1 MLAKLSVRNMKRSV
15 RDYLVYLLTM
25 TLVAALMYAFN
36 GLIFQNE
43 LENYFELVDIM
54 AVMIGL
60 ASVFIVLIVAWLIN
74 YMVKFMLEKR
84 SAEFG
89 IYLLLGMKKKTIAR
103 LYMGENILLG
113 ALAFVIG
120 LAAGILL
127 QQVLMAVMFS
137 MVRQE
142 YRMHVSFNQWTIL
155 LTAGCYG
162 LCYMLALFRCRR
174 RFRKMNIGELMSA
187 ERKNEEIREKHES
200 AKRILL
206 PLSVLFLLLFWY
218 MFGRFSDVMQI
229 IVFLIGLVLTIY
241 LFYLGLSA
249 FIICYIRRGGNAIYR
264 GHNLFLLRQFASK
277 VRTMQFTMGTLTAL
291 FTLALMGASFGLM
304 FGEYENTVLDGKFP
318 FDVQLHSA
326 DPCDDF
332 ADDLAVIGE
341 YADTEA
347 VCRYA
352 VYTDD
357 EIRVNTW
364 MLTNL
369 ENWGAMYLDESGEP
383 DEAEIR
389 RMLKEEGIYYP
400 TDTYMGITDYNALR
414 RMLGYRQLNLDGDSF
429 FVHIKPRLA
438 DEITVAFD
446 PGIPNAPADGFL
458 SCAGINAE
466 PFAQDGHNGA
476 DYIVVVPDEV
486 LGRMRPLYAELAVSL
501 KGEAPAELSGALD
514 ALCRK
519 NDRDPFGC
527 MPGDLCCGS
536 DNIISYP
543 KDNLVRDSAI
553 PEIKYMLA
561 SIVIPMFYIG
571 LVFVCAA
578 MTVLAVQQLSDS
590 AKYRRRYDLLGKLGV
605 NRAAMDRLI
614 LKQLVCYY
622 LCPALLAMVISGR
635 MILYA
640 GSVFVE
646 MTGVPAG
653 GGLFFAKTAAL
664 FFGIYLVYFS
674 VTFVGFR
681 RNIMPD
687 T

>member
-1 MLAKLSVRNMKRSV
+1 MLAKLSVRNMKRSL

-36 GLIFQNE
+36 SLIFQNE
-43 LENYFELVDIM
+43 LENYFELADIM

-60 ASVFIVLIVAWLIN
+60 ATFFIVLIVAWLIN

-89 IYLLLGMKKKTIAR
+89 IYLLMGMKKRTIAR

-113 ALAFVIG
+113 ALA
-120 LAAGILL
+120 LAVGIVAGILL
-127 QQVLMAVMFS
+127 QQVLMTVMFS
-137 MVRQE
+137 MVRQD
-142 YRMHVSFNQWTIL
+142 YRLHVSLNPWTIL
-155 LTAGCYG
+155 MTAGCYG

-174 RFRKMNIGELMSA
+174 RFRKMNIGDLMSA
-187 ERKNEEIREKHES
+187 DRKNEEIREKHES

-218 MFGRFSDVMQI
+218 MFGRFSDAAQV

-249 FIICYIRRGGNAIYR
+249 FIICYIRKGGNAIYR

-304 FGEYENTVLDGKFP
+304 FGEYENTVLDDKFP

-326 DPCDDF
+326 DPGDDF
-332 ADDLAVIGE
+332 ADDLAVIGA
-341 YADTEA
+341 YAEAEA

-364 MLTNL
+364 MLTHL

-383 DEAEIR
+383 DEAGIR
-389 RMLKEEGIYYP
+389 KMLKEDGIYYP

-414 RMLGYRQLNLDGDSF
+414 RMLGYRQLSLDGDSF
-429 FVHIKPRLA
+429 FVHVKPRLLDQIA
-438 DEITVAFD
+438 EPFD
-446 PGIPNAPADGFL
+446 PGIRNASADGFL
-458 SCAGINAE
+458 ICAGVNAE

-501 KGEAPAELSGALD
+501 KGEAPAGLSGALD
-514 ALCRK
+514 ALCRE
-519 NDRDPFGC
+519 NAMDPFGY

-543 KDNLVRDSAI
+543 KDNLVRGNAI
-553 PEIKYMLA
+553 PELKYMLA
-561 SIVIPMFYIG
+561 SIIIPMFYIG
-571 LVFVCAA
+571 LVYVCVA

-590 AKYRRRYDLLGKLGV
+590 AKYRRRYDLLGKLGL

-622 LCPALLAMVISGR
+622 LCPAILAMVISGR

-664 FFGIYLVYFS
+664 FFGIYLVYFA

-681 RNIMPD
+681 RNVMPD
-687 T
+687 S